1 MSNHNQ
7 FIKLSLK
14 FLRMTKNT
22 TTWENLV
29 QDQILKLWDKF
40 QKKIPPLNEIN
51 SDFKIFLLN
60 YIEIK
65 YKLEYIKL
73 MEFYNQMNIYQHMK
87 LGCLVVYPLN
97 YIILY
102 LILIRNYISLEKN
115 NKSIKSVSIIRLW
128 FGLF

>member
-1 MSNHNQ
+1 MFKFDCEFNRVKS
-7 FIKLSLK
+7 IK
-14 FLRMTKNT
+14 
-22 TTWENLV
+22 
-29 QDQILKLWDKF
+29 
-40 QKKIPPLNEIN
+40 IN

-115 NKSIKSVSIIRLW
+115 NKSIKSVSIIR
-128 FGLF
+128 